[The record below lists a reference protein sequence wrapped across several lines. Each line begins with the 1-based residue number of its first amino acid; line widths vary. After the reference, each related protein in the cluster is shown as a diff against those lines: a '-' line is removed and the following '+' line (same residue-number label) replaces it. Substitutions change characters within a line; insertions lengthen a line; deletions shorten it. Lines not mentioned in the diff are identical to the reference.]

1 MTRSDKEQAIASLQE
16 KFSKAQGMFFTDFT
30 GITVEKI
37 TELRR
42 DLRKAGIEYLVVKNT
57 LAKKALEQV
66 TGYDK
71 VYPVLKGATAIAFSY
86 DDAAAPAKI
95 LQKFREKNE
104 KLISKLCVMEGQV
117 YDGNQLSEL
126 AKIPSR
132 SELIASILGSLD
144 SPVSGVV
151 GTINAVMRDVV
162 GVIEAIEK
170 QKAA

>member
-1 MTRSDKEQAIASLQE
+1 MTRSEKEQAIASLQE

-66 TGYDK
+66 AGYET
-71 VYPVLKGATAIAFSY
+71 VYPVLKGATAVAFAY
-86 DDAAAPAKI
+86 EDAAAPAKI
-95 LQKFREKNE
+95 LQKFKEKNE
-104 KLISKLCVMEGQV
+104 KLKSKLCVMEGQV
-117 YDGNQLSEL
+117 YGGDKLADL

-132 SELIASILGSLD
+132 PELIASILGSLD
-144 SPVSGVV
+144 SPISGVV
-151 GTINAVMRDVV
+151 GTLNAVLRDLV
-162 GVIEAIEK
+162 GTIEAIEQ

>member
-1 MTRSDKEQAIASLQE
+1 MTRSEKEQAIASLQE

-30 GITVEKI
+30 GITVERI

-66 TGYDK
+66 SGYDA
-71 VYPVLKGATAIAFSY
+71 VVPVLKGATAVAFAY
-86 DDAAAPAKI
+86 EDAAAPAKI
-95 LQKFREKNE
+95 LQKFKEKNE

-117 YDGNQLSEL
+117 YDGSKLSEL

-132 SELIASILGSLD
+132 PELVASILGSLD
-144 SPVSGVV
+144 SPISGVV
-151 GTINAVMRDVV
+151 GTINAVLRDVV
-162 GVIEAIEK
+162 GVVDAIEK

>member
-57 LAKKALEQV
+57 LAKKALEKV
-66 TGYDK
+66 TGYDG
-71 VYPVLKGATAIAFSY
+71 VYPVLKGATAIAFAY
-86 DDAAAPAKI
+86 EDAAAPAKI
-95 LQKFREKNE
+95 LQKFKEKNE
-104 KLISKLCVMEGQV
+104 KLKSKLCVMEGQI
-117 YDGNQLSEL
+117 YAGDQLAEL

-132 SELIASILGSLD
+132 PELIAGILGSLN
-144 SPVSGVV
+144 SPITGVV
-151 GTINAVMRDVV
+151 GTLNAVMRDLV
-162 GVIEAIEK
+162 GTIEAIEQ